1 MHNVCHLELGA
12 RKAMGLRNET
22 QSECEAGCF
31 CHDRHRH
38 KDQSIMAQAFSHVH
52 THAQYAICHIL
63 YSLISF

>member
-38 KDQSIMAQAFSHVH
+38 GG
-52 THAQYAICHIL
+52 
-63 YSLISF
+63 